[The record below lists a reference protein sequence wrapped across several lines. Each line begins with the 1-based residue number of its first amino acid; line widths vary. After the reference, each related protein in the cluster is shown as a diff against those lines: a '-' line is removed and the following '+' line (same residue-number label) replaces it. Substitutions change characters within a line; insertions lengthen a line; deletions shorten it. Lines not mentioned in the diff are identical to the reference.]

1 MDISGLS
8 IKELENLQ
16 VSITKEIEKRK
27 QTGKADA
34 LKKARQIAEESG
46 YTLEELLGGKPAS
59 SATKKP
65 VATRPARP
73 ATTLMILRIKFSTL
87 EISPL

>member
-65 VATRPARP
+65 VAIPRK
-73 ATTLMILRIKFSTL
+73 MS
-87 EISPL
+87 